1 MQHLLCTCRKLI
13 SRPRHLARAS
23 QAYRTVTRHG
33 HGDAAL
39 DLLKTGFRDLDALC
53 QGLRPGQ
60 LVIIRA
66 RPGMGKTAFALALAL
81 RAAARSGKR
90 VLFFSLEMSLQEL
103 SERAVAALAK
113 VDLPRLQSGEL
124 DQAGLRRVDRAIAE
138 LHHADLLLNA
148 DPAVWVGDI
157 RLAALRER
165 ARGGIG
171 LVVVDYLQLMSP
183 PARFRGPESRQ
194 AEVAEMSRH
203 LKLLARELQ
212 VPIIALS
219 QLSRNLESR
228 HDKRPQL
235 SDLRE
240 SGALEQDA
248 DLVLFLYRDELY
260 DEYSPS
266 KGLVELIVAKH
277 HNGPIGK
284 ATLWFEPEFMRYGDL
299 ARARGYPCRLP
310 HRERAEWRRR

>member
-1 MQHLLCTCRKLI
+1 
-13 SRPRHLARAS
+13 
-23 QAYRTVTRHG
+23 
-33 HGDAAL
+33 
-39 DLLKTGFRDLDALC
+39 
-53 QGLRPGQ
+53 
-60 LVIIRA
+60 
-66 RPGMGKTAFALALAL
+66 MGKTAFALALAL

-277 HNGPIGK
+277 RNGPIGK